1 MTCSGLQHPVLVH
14 AGEQFAP
21 VFGEGAGSVHQDCG
35 DPAWRTRNATSATAR
50 ADQIRTGPV
59 PGSRSPV
66 ILSSPRSDTRKT
78 TTRPPRP
85 QGGAAAGAPVRALLI
100 RTGGPV
106 SSAARYSWIIR
117 IAVAPSPT
125 AEATR
130 LIDR

>member
-1 MTCSGLQHPVLVH
+1 MGILAGRDEGAVGEHHVG
-14 AGEQFAP
+14 GEQVVDRQAEP
-21 VFGEGAGSVHQDCG
+21 AGQV
-35 DPAWRTRNATSATAR
+35 
-50 ADQIRTGPV
+50 AD
-59 PGSRSPV
+59 
-66 ILSSPRSDTRKT
+66 
-78 TTRPPRP
+78 
-85 QGGAAAGAPVRALLI
+85 AAAEGQPGD